1 MKSFAELSS
10 SQKLT
15 LGVTV
20 AYLATSLIHYQNDRK
35 ALGLMFLGYSV
46 ANMGAVAMEG
56 L

>member
-1 MKSFAELSS
+1 MNFAELSS

-20 AYLATSLIHYQNDRK
+20 AYIATSIIHYQNDRK

-46 ANMGAVAMEG
+46 ANMGAFAMEG
-56 L
+56 F